1 MLPDTLHTLPQNER
15 FAYAKLLA
23 FIAKIDNDVTVDEMA
38 MFEQRMG
45 TALLSPN
52 QRAAIRDYLQNPPTL
67 SECLED
73 LKISS
78 DGKAGKLALRDA
90 IMMSAADGTV
100 DEEEFD
106 VLLKIA
112 AGLGMEESVVDD
124 LLDWVMDGCFCLGGG
139 SRGLCSNPN
148 WNGWC

>member
-38 MFEQRMG
+38 MFAQRMG

-100 DEEEFD
+100 DEEEFE

-112 AGLGMEESVVDD
+112 TGLGMEESVVDD
-124 LLDWVMDGCFCLGGG
+124 LLDWVMDGYDWMD
-139 SRGLCSNPN
+139 RGIKILDAS
-148 WNGWC
+148 

>member
-52 QRAAIRDYLQNPPTL
+52 QSAIRDYLQNPPTL

-90 IMMSAADGTV
+90 IMMSATDGTV

-124 LLDWVMDGCFCLGGG
+124 LLDWVMDGYDWMD
-139 SRGLCSNPN
+139 RGIKILDAS
-148 WNGWC
+148 

>member
-67 SECLED
+67 AECLED

-100 DEEEFD
+100 DEDEFD
-106 VLLKIA
+106 VLLQIA
-112 AGLGMEESVVDD
+112 SGLGMEDSVVDD
-124 LLDWVMDGCFCLGGG
+124 LLDWVMDGYDWMD
-139 SRGLCSNPN
+139 RGIKILDAS
-148 WNGWC
+148 

>member
-1 MLPDTLHTLPQNER
+1 VRGMLPDTLHTLPQNER

-100 DEEEFD
+100 DEDEFD

-112 AGLGMEESVVDD
+112 TGLGMEESVVDD
-124 LLDWVMDGCFCLGGG
+124 LLDWVMDGYDWME
-139 SRGLCSNPN
+139 RGIKILDAS
-148 WNGWC
+148 

>member
-67 SECLED
+67 SECLAD

-100 DEEEFD
+100 DEEEFE

-112 AGLGMEESVVDD
+112 TGLGMEESVVDD
-124 LLDWVMDGCFCLGGG
+124 LLDWVMDGYDWMD
-139 SRGLCSNPN
+139 RGIKILDAS
-148 WNGWC
+148 

>member
-67 SECLED
+67 AECLGD

-106 VLLKIA
+106 VLLQIA
-112 AGLGMEESVVDD
+112 SGLGMEESVVDD
-124 LLDWVMDGCFCLGGG
+124 LLDWVMDGYDWMD
-139 SRGLCSNPN
+139 RGIKILDAS
-148 WNGWC
+148 

>member
-1 MLPDTLHTLPQNER
+1 RGMLPDTLHTLPQNER

-100 DEEEFD
+100 DEDEFD

-112 AGLGMEESVVDD
+112 TGLGMEESVVDD
-124 LLDWVMDGCFCLGGG
+124 LLDWVMDGYDWMD
-139 SRGLCSNPN
+139 RGIKILDAS
-148 WNGWC
+148 